1 MKFSVEDKT
10 FLKSSTQKELTE
22 TDKDIERC
30 KKEYNN
36 SVGTTEHLDKSYDK
50 LKMEL
55 VNAN

>member
-10 FLKSSTQKELTE
+10 FLKSSTQKELAE

-30 KKEYNN
+30 KKDYNN
-36 SVGTTEHLDKSYDK
+36 SISTTEHLSKENDK